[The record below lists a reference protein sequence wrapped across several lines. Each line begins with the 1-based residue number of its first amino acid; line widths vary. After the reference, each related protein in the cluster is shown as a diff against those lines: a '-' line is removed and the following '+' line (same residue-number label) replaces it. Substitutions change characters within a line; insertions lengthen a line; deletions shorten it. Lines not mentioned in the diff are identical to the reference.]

1 MVFKVA
7 AASGA
12 GCGGELVMGG
22 GVGVPARLG
31 AGRSCAWGMGR
42 VPCTGSGG
50 RDDSLSSPY
59 GGGRGTFVFLVFFLR
74 AGAGGVGFAS
84 YFSSCFFFSV
94 WWVVKMYSKA
104 SVWTLAPGLGRPGAS
119 STEPKSFSNRIC

>member
-59 GGGRGTFVFLVFFLR
+59 GGGRGTFVFLVFF
-74 AGAGGVGFAS
+74 
-84 YFSSCFFFSV
+84 SV
-94 WWVVKMYSKA
+94 RGRV
-104 SVWTLAPGLGRPGAS
+104 GLGS
-119 STEPKSFSNRIC
+119 HLTFLLVFSFPCGG